1 MNLIFFFS
9 TLGESNPKFGNL
21 INVCFHFVFCSAEA
35 NSLKIIPPVPPPPK
49 EYSIPV
55 QIEKSPVTK
64 NVKINPSPKYYDAKR
79 SNNNGQTTTTDESSS
94 FDEKIYKDERIVII
108 QKRPSSSSNST
119 GNKNNNNSNK
129 SKLAEVILDEVN
141 QHQKKNS
148 SNCIKT
154 NANGRASG
162 AATFS
167 SDMDSL
173 SSIETKVHQFDELVE
188 KENDN
193 NNSGEFAANNKYSND
208 FSDLNAHF
216 NGNNNFGSRNSSRPT
231 SRMSSNYQS
240 YQFSGKT
247 HTIYF

>member
-1 MNLIFFFS
+1 M
-9 TLGESNPKFGNL
+9 
-21 INVCFHFVFCSAEA
+21 
-35 NSLKIIPPVPPPPK
+35 
-49 EYSIPV
+49 
-55 QIEKSPVTK
+55 
-64 NVKINPSPKYYDAKR
+64 KINPSPKYYDAK

-119 GNKNNNNSNK
+119 GNKNINNSNK

-154 NANGRASG
+154 NANGGASG
-162 AATFS
+162 AATIS
-167 SDMDSL
+167 SDMESL

-188 KENDN
+188 KDNDN

-240 YQFSGKT
+240 YQFSGNTYNLLLKY
-247 HTIYF
+247 I

>member
-1 MNLIFFFS
+1 MISFIFFS
-9 TLGESNPKFGNL
+9 
-21 INVCFHFVFCSAEA
+21 SAEA

-55 QIEKSPVTK
+55 QIEKSPITK
-64 NVKINPSPKYYDAKR
+64 NVKINPSPKYYDAK

-108 QKRPSSSSNST
+108 QKRPSSRSNST
-119 GNKNNNNSNK
+119 ANKNNNNNK

-154 NANGRASG
+154 NANGGASG

-208 FSDLNAHF
+208 FSDLNGHF

-247 HTIYF
+247 QFTFKIYIICPHLIYSQTPSNGNP

>member
-1 MNLIFFFS
+1 MFSFIFFS
-9 TLGESNPKFGNL
+9 
-21 INVCFHFVFCSAEA
+21 SAEA

-55 QIEKSPVTK
+55 QIEKSPITK
-64 NVKINPSPKYYDAKR
+64 NVKINPSPKYYDAK
-79 SNNNGQTTTTDESSS
+79 SNNNGQTTTTTDESSS

-108 QKRPSSSSNST
+108 QKRPSSSST
-119 GNKNNNNSNK
+119 ANKNNNNNK

-154 NANGRASG
+154 NANGGASG

-188 KENDN
+188 KENEN
-193 NNSGEFAANNKYSND
+193 NNSGEFSANIKYSND
-208 FSDLNAHF
+208 FF
-216 NGNNNFGSRNSSRPT
+216 RNRPHYPNCDW
-231 SRMSSNYQS
+231 R
-240 YQFSGKT
+240 
-247 HTIYF
+247 